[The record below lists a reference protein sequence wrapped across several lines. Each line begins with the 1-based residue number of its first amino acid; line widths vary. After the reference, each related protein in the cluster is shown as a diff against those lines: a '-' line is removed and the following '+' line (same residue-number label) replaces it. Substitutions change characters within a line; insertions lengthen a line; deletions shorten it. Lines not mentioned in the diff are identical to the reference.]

1 MEQEPW
7 EKRKKQS
14 GKVEKSTTTISML
27 NAGNI
32 AEMGTHDTLL
42 AENGIY
48 ARLYQTQAQYYA

>member
-1 MEQEPW
+1 MVKIKLQLYFPPHGDC
-7 EKRKKQS
+7 KFCDRI
-14 GKVEKSTTTISML
+14 VCVDTRL
-27 NAGNI
+27 V